1 MGAEWPKGSA
11 YPEEWTTR
19 RERERRMQQLAR
31 RQRLLITTFQL
42 QNLGYTK
49 STIHDR
55 VAAGRLH
62 PTPFTAVYT
71 LAPPPL
77 GRLETI
83 KAAALASGPHS
94 LPSHW
99 SAAEVLRIA
108 EPPLLPV
115 HVTRPTGNGRRRRLL
130 AIHRS
135 IVPARDTVGRDGII
149 CTSAARTVFDLT
161 ALAEPEEVERVL
173 IAADSLRIL
182 NRVRLEELVDG
193 SPGRRGV
200 RLLRSLL
207 AADSIRVRSDTETE
221 MLFVCRGTS
230 LADPEVNGVVAGIE
244 VDFHWPELRLV
255 VEVDGWRFHGGRE
268 RANADRDR
276 DQRLLLSGWTV
287 VRFTRDQIAADPAGC
302 ARRLTEIAAKRR
314 GSGSAG
320 QGRRSRSGLGP

>member
-1 MGAEWPKGSA
+1 
-11 YPEEWTTR
+11 
-19 RERERRMQQLAR
+19 MQQLGR
-31 RQRLLITTFQL
+31 RQRQLITASQL
-42 QNLGYTK
+42 QNLGYSK

-62 PTPFTAVYT
+62 PTPFAAVYS

-83 KAAALASGPHS
+83 KAAALSCGHPS

-130 AIHRS
+130 VIHRS
-135 IVPARDTVGRDGII
+135 IVPPRDTAGRDGVL
-149 CTSAARTVFDLT
+149 CTSAARTVFDL
-161 ALAEPEEVERVL
+161 AVLARPEEVERVM

-182 NRVRLEELVDG
+182 NRPRLQELIDG

-200 RLLRSLL
+200 RTLRDLLS
-207 AADSIRVRSDTETE
+207 ADAIRVRSEAEIE
-221 MLFVCRGTS
+221 MLFVCR
-230 LADPEVNGVVAGIE
+230 LAGVPEPIVNGVVAGIE
-244 VDFHWPELRLV
+244 VDLNWPELRLV
-255 VEVDGWRFHGGRE
+255 AEVDGWRFHGGRE

-276 DQRLLLSGWTV
+276 DQRLLVAGWQV
-287 VRFTRDQIAADPAGC
+287 VRFTRDQIAADPAGS
-302 ARRLTEIAAKRR
+302 AHRLAEIAAIRR
-314 GSGSAG
+314 
-320 QGRRSRSGLGP
+320 RYL

>member
-1 MGAEWPKGSA
+1 
-11 YPEEWTTR
+11 
-19 RERERRMQQLAR
+19 MQQLGR
-31 RQRLLITTFQL
+31 RQRQLITASQL
-42 QNLGYTK
+42 RNLGYAK

-62 PTPFTAVYT
+62 PTPFAAVYS

-83 KAAALASGPHS
+83 KAAALSCGHPS

-130 AIHRS
+130 VIHRS
-135 IVPARDTVGRDGII
+135 IVPPRDTAGRDGVL
-149 CTSAARTVFDLT
+149 CTSAARTVFDL
-161 ALAEPEEVERVL
+161 AVLARPEEVERVM

-182 NRVRLEELVDG
+182 NRPRLQELIDG

-200 RLLRSLL
+200 RTLRDLLS
-207 AADSIRVRSDTETE
+207 ADAIRVRSEAEIE
-221 MLFVCRGTS
+221 MLSVCR
-230 LADPEVNGVVAGIE
+230 LAGVPEPIVNGVVAGIE
-244 VDFHWPELRLV
+244 VDLNWPDLRLV
-255 VEVDGWRFHGGRE
+255 AEVDGWRFHGGRE

-276 DQRLLLSGWTV
+276 DQRLLVAGWQV
-287 VRFTRDQIAADPAGC
+287 VRFTRDQIAADPAGS
-302 ARRLTEIAAKRR
+302 AHRLAEIAAIRR
-314 GSGSAG
+314 
-320 QGRRSRSGLGP
+320 RYL

>member
-1 MGAEWPKGSA
+1 
-11 YPEEWTTR
+11 
-19 RERERRMQQLAR
+19 MQKLGRGQ
-31 RQRLLITTFQL
+31 RQLITASQL
-42 QNLGYTK
+42 QNLGYAK

-62 PTPFTAVYT
+62 PTPFAAVYS

-83 KAAALASGPHS
+83 KAAALSCGHPS

-130 AIHRS
+130 VIHRS
-135 IVPARDTVGRDGII
+135 IVPPRDTAGRDGVL
-149 CTSAARTVFDLT
+149 CTSAARTVFDL
-161 ALAEPEEVERVL
+161 AVLARPEEVERVM

-182 NRVRLEELVDG
+182 NRPRLQELIDG

-200 RLLRSLL
+200 RTLRDLLS
-207 AADSIRVRSDTETE
+207 ADAIRVRSEAEIE
-221 MLFVCRGTS
+221 MLSVCR
-230 LADPEVNGVVAGIE
+230 LAGVPEPIVNGVVAGIE
-244 VDFHWPELRLV
+244 VDLNWPELRLV
-255 VEVDGWRFHGGRE
+255 AEVDGWRFHGGRE

-276 DQRLLLSGWTV
+276 DQRLLVAGWQV
-287 VRFTRDQIAADPAGC
+287 VRFTRDQIAADPAGS
-302 ARRLTEIAAKRR
+302 AHRLAEIAAIRR
-314 GSGSAG
+314 
-320 QGRRSRSGLGP
+320 RYL

>member
-1 MGAEWPKGSA
+1 ML
-11 YPEEWTTR
+11 
-19 RERERRMQQLAR
+19 QLAQ
-31 RQRLLITTFQL
+31 RQRQLITTSQL
-42 QNLGYTK
+42 QHLGYTK

-55 VAAGRLH
+55 VGAGRLH
-62 PTPFTAVYT
+62 PTPFAAVYS
-71 LAPPPL
+71 LAPPPR

-83 KAAALASGPHS
+83 KAATLSCGPHS

-130 AIHRS
+130 VIHRS
-135 IVPARDTVGRDGII
+135 VVPGRDRAGRDGIV
-149 CTSAARTVFDLT
+149 CTSAARTVFDL
-161 ALAEPEEVERVL
+161 AGIAGADDVERVL
-173 IAADSLRIL
+173 IAADSRRIL
-182 NRVRLEELVDG
+182 NRTRLQGLIDG

-207 AADSIRVRSDTETE
+207 SAGPIRVRSDAETE
-221 MLFVCRGTS
+221 MLFVCR
-230 LADPEVNGVVAGIE
+230 LAGLSEPTVNGRVAGIE
-244 VDFHWPELRLV
+244 VDLHWPALRLI

-276 DQRLLLSGWTV
+276 DQRLLLAGWQV

-302 ARRLTEIAAKRR
+302 ARRLGDIAAIRR
-314 GSGSAG
+314 VGEGAD
-320 QGRRSRSGLGP
+320 QGRRSRSGQ

>member
-1 MGAEWPKGSA
+1 
-11 YPEEWTTR
+11 
-19 RERERRMQQLAR
+19 MQQLGR
-31 RQRLLITTFQL
+31 RQRQLITASQL
-42 QNLGYTK
+42 RNLGYAK

-62 PTPFTAVYT
+62 PTPFAAVYS

-77 GRLETI
+77 ARPETI
-83 KAAALASGPHS
+83 KAAALSCGHPS

-130 AIHRS
+130 VIHRS
-135 IVPARDTVGRDGII
+135 IVLPRDTAGRDGVL
-149 CTSAARTVFDLT
+149 CTSAARTVFDL
-161 ALAEPEEVERVL
+161 AVLARPEEVERVM

-182 NRVRLEELVDG
+182 NRPRLQELIDG

-200 RLLRSLL
+200 RTLRDLLS
-207 AADSIRVRSDTETE
+207 ADAIRVRSEAEIE
-221 MLFVCRGTS
+221 MLSVCR
-230 LADPEVNGVVAGIE
+230 LAGVPEPIVNGVVAGIE
-244 VDFHWPELRLV
+244 VDLNWPELRLV
-255 VEVDGWRFHGGRE
+255 AEVDGWRFHGGRE

-276 DQRLLLSGWTV
+276 DQRLLVAGWQV

-302 ARRLTEIAAKRR
+302 ARRLDEIAAIRR
-314 GSGSAG
+314 
-320 QGRRSRSGLGP
+320 RYL